1 MKYVTHNDESIDVN
15 GSCLQGYITAKYQ
28 DLVDAFGKPTSSDGY
43 KVDAEW
49 EIKFEDGTI
58 ATIYNWKN
66 GRNYNGN
73 DGLDVEYI
81 TEWNIGGFEERA
93 AELVHDVLKF
103 DKNLEV
109 F

>member
-1 MKYVTHNDESIDVN
+1 MKYVTHNDTHIETN
-15 GSCLQGYITAKYQ
+15 HSCFQDAIMASYR
-28 DLVDAFGKPTSSDGY
+28 DLVTAFGKPRPGDGE
-43 KVDAEW
+43 KTDVEW

-66 GRNYNGN
+66 RN
-73 DGLDVEYI
+73 DLISKDI
-81 TEWNIGGFEERA
+81 IKWNIGGFKERA